1 MHMESFQPNS
11 VVRFGTFEVSLQSGE
26 VRKAGLRIR
35 VQQQPMKLLEILLER
50 PGEVVTRE
58 ELRSRVWP
66 SESFG
71 DFDQALNIAIGK
83 LRTALGDSAENPR
96 FIETLPKRGYRFIAD
111 VSVVDA
117 DARPKRQ
124 ELVAR
129 DLPAAGPGHKI
140 QGAGLAVVPK
150 RQLWPT
156 RWIIGALALVIIISL
171 SILSVWRFRSRAPA
185 STGIRSIAVLPLD
198 NLSGD
203 ASQNYFADGMTD
215 ELITDLAQISAL
227 RVISRTSVMVYK
239 GARKP
244 LPQIAREL
252 NVDAVVEGT
261 VLRSG
266 DRVRITAQL
275 IEASTDKHLWS
286 QSYEGDLRDTLTLQ
300 KKVASA
306 IADQIRINLTPREQ
320 AALKNV
326 KVVNPESYESY
337 LKGRYFWNKR
347 TADGLKVALAYFK
360 EAIEEDPKYAQA
372 YSGLADTYALLG
384 DWQYAVMTPKE
395 AFPQAKAAAIKAL
408 ELDSTLGEAHNSLA
422 FVLDGFDWDFDS
434 AGKEFQ
440 RAIELN
446 PGYAT
451 AHHWYAWHLSL
462 LGRYDEAIAEM
473 RKAEN
478 LDPLSLIINADLAE
492 LLVLA
497 HSDDE
502 SIRQSR
508 KTIEMD
514 PNFALAH
521 NQLAQAYLQE
531 HMYDEAVAELK
542 TAVQLSG
549 GSPAFIANLARAY
562 VASGKRSE
570 AVNLLGDLKKRSN
583 PGYSNASEIAMIYT
597 SLGDTDQAMNWLEK
611 GYEERFNPGVLL
623 RPGFDPLRSDSRFQ
637 NLVHRIGLPRQPR
650 NSENN
655 PRGNRDEKEEAHQR
669 SVGASKP
676 GDAVCSG
683 LYFDR
688 ICVDQMTYLRV
699 AGDVARQALLHL
711 AVRLGLPF
719 VLSQM
724 LRPRI
729 HEEYLQI
736 AVRDFS
742 ITVDTPP
749 ISPIAT
755 PDAGVLMDCLHEL
768 RFAFS
773 NDSVFDRH

>member
-1 MHMESFQPNS
+1 MERLRLNS
-11 VVRFGTFEVSLQSGE
+11 VIRFGTFEVSFQSGE

-35 VQQQPMKLLEILLER
+35 VQQQPMKLLEILLEY

-58 ELRSRVWP
+58 ELRRRVWP
-66 SESFG
+66 KESFG
-71 DFDQALNIAIGK
+71 DFDQALNISIGK
-83 LRTALGDSAENPR
+83 LRSALGDSAENPR

-111 VSVVDA
+111 VSVVGDNEHKRGPESA
-117 DARPKRQ
+117 ASPPPATGSVTQVQDPGLAISRTRPKGRSWTTL
-124 ELVAR
+124 LVI
-129 DLPAAGPGHKI
+129 PASVLVLSLVI
-140 QGAGLAVVPK
+140 LAV
-150 RQLWPT
+150 
-156 RWIIGALALVIIISL
+156 SL
-171 SILSVWRFRSRAPA
+171 FRSRVRPP
-185 STGIRSIAVLPLD
+185 TGIRSLAVLPLD

-227 RVISRTSVMVYK
+227 RVISRTSVMAYK

-252 NVDAVVEGT
+252 NVDAMVEGT

-266 DRVRITAQL
+266 DQVRITAQL

-326 KVVNPESYESY
+326 KVVNPEAYESY

-347 TADGLKVALAYFK
+347 TADGLKAALAYFK
-360 EAIEEDPKYAQA
+360 QAIEEDPKYAQA

-395 AFPQAKAAAIKAL
+395 AFPQAKAAASKAL
-408 ELDSTLGEAHNSLA
+408 ELDSMLGEAHNSLA

-462 LGRYDEAIAEM
+462 LGRYDEAIVEM

-497 HSDDE
+497 HSYDE
-502 SIRQSR
+502 SIGQSR

-521 NQLAQAYLQE
+521 NQLAQAYLQK

-549 GSPAFIANLARAY
+549 GAPAFIANLARAY
-562 VASGKRSE
+562 VASGKQGD
-570 AVNLLGDLKKRSN
+570 AIKLLGDLKKRSN
-583 PGYSNASEIAMIYT
+583 PTYSNAAEIAMIYA

-623 RPGFDPLRSDSRFQ
+623 RPGFDPLRSDSRFKE
-637 NLVHRIGLPRQPR
+637 LVHRIGLP
-650 NSENN
+650 
-655 PRGNRDEKEEAHQR
+655 G
-669 SVGASKP
+669 
-676 GDAVCSG
+676 
-683 LYFDR
+683 
-688 ICVDQMTYLRV
+688 
-699 AGDVARQALLHL
+699 
-711 AVRLGLPF
+711 
-719 VLSQM
+719 
-724 LRPRI
+724 
-729 HEEYLQI
+729 
-736 AVRDFS
+736 
-742 ITVDTPP
+742 
-749 ISPIAT
+749 
-755 PDAGVLMDCLHEL
+755 
-768 RFAFS
+768 
-773 NDSVFDRH
+773 

>member
-1 MHMESFQPNS
+1 MLDFRAKFKCAMESPPPNS
-11 VVRFGTFEVSLQSGE
+11 VVRFGTYEVSLQSGE

-35 VQQQPMKLLEILLER
+35 VQQQPMKLLETLLEH

-66 SESFG
+66 NESFG

-83 LRTALGDSAENPR
+83 LRNALGDSAENPR

-111 VSVVDA
+111 VSVLDA
-117 DARPKRQ
+117 DTRPKRL
-124 ELVAR
+124 ESVAG
-129 DLPAAGPGHKI
+129 DLPATEPGNTL

-150 RQLWPT
+150 RRLWLT
-156 RWIIGALALVIIISL
+156 GRVIVALTIVLSL
-171 SILSVWRFRSRAPA
+171 SILSAWLFRSRGRPL
-185 STGIRSIAVLPLD
+185 TGIRSLAVLPLE

-266 DRVRITAQL
+266 DQVRITAQL

-286 QSYEGDLRDTLTLQ
+286 QSYAGELRDTLALQ
-300 KKVASA
+300 NRVASA
-306 IADQIRINLTPREQ
+306 IADQIRINLTPQEQ

-326 KVVNPESYESY
+326 KIVNPEAYESY

-347 TADGLKVALAYFK
+347 TADGLKAALAYFK
-360 EAIEEDPKYAQA
+360 QAIEEDPKYAKA

-384 DWQYAVMTPKE
+384 DWQYAVMPPKV
-395 AFPQAKAAAIKAL
+395 AFPEAKAAAIHAL
-408 ELDSTLGEAHNSLA
+408 ELDNTLGEAHNSLA
-422 FVLDGFDWDFDS
+422 FVLDGFDWDLD
-434 AGKEFQ
+434 AGGKEFQ

-462 LGRYDEAIAEM
+462 LGRFDEAIVEM

-492 LLVLA
+492 LLGLA
-497 HSDDE
+497 HSYDE

-521 NQLAQAYLQE
+521 NQLAQAYLQK
-531 HMYDEAVAELK
+531 HMTAEAVAELQK
-542 TAVQLSG
+542 AVKLSG
-549 GSPAFIANLARAY
+549 DSPTCMANLARAY
-562 VASGKRSE
+562 VASGKRGE
-570 AVNLLGDLKKRSN
+570 AVKLLDDLKKRSSS
-583 PGYSNASEIAMIYT
+583 GYSNAPEIAMIYA
-597 SLGDTDQAMNWLEK
+597 SLGDTDQAMSWLEK
-611 GYEERFNPGVLL
+611 GFEERFNPGVLL
-623 RPGFDPLRSDSRFQ
+623 RPGFDPLHSDPRFQ
-637 NLVHRIGLPRQPR
+637 NLLRRIGLP
-650 NSENN
+650 
-655 PRGNRDEKEEAHQR
+655 G
-669 SVGASKP
+669 
-676 GDAVCSG
+676 
-683 LYFDR
+683 
-688 ICVDQMTYLRV
+688 
-699 AGDVARQALLHL
+699 
-711 AVRLGLPF
+711 
-719 VLSQM
+719 
-724 LRPRI
+724 
-729 HEEYLQI
+729 
-736 AVRDFS
+736 
-742 ITVDTPP
+742 
-749 ISPIAT
+749 
-755 PDAGVLMDCLHEL
+755 
-768 RFAFS
+768 
-773 NDSVFDRH
+773 